1 MFRQRIKMKF
11 VILSIL
17 LVLGVVFTNGF
28 PQGIFSLISN
38 FSKIKFKKNSE
49 RHEGVDKLPNTRPY
63 NYYLPD
69 KDAFIQTEYLYI
81 PDLDIYA
88 YKKPNIAF
96 KLPISHPNRERFEKD
111 LDLLLGRK

>member
-1 MFRQRIKMKF
+1 MDFHK
-11 VILSIL
+11 
-17 LVLGVVFTNGF
+17 VLNSDIQLTFFLNKNLI
-28 PQGIFSLISN
+28 PENHKGI
-38 FSKIKFKKNSE
+38 
-49 RHEGVDKLPNTRPY
+49 DKLPNTRPY

-111 LDLLLGRK
+111 LDLLLGWGS

>member
-1 MFRQRIKMKF
+1 MGSHRDHKVKLITSLNYSYYLIK
-11 VILSIL
+11 
-17 LVLGVVFTNGF
+17 T
-28 PQGIFSLISN
+28 FSGAPKDI
-38 FSKIKFKKNSE
+38 
-49 RHEGVDKLPNTRPY
+49 DKLPNTRPY

-69 KDAFIQTEYLYI
+69 KDAVIQTEYLYI

-96 KLPISHPNRERFEKD
+96 KLPISHPNRARFEKD